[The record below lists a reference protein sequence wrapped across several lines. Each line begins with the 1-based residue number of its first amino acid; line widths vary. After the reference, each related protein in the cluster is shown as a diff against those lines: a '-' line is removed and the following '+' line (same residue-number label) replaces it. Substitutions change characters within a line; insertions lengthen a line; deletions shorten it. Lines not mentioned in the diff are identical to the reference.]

1 MRKYLGLIK
10 IYEDYMSGT
19 NVRILSKTY
28 DDVNLLNLWFNMYPN
43 SEQIIL
49 NNTEELN
56 SMFEIFKDMS
66 PVTKEE
72 KESMENAKVL
82 YKKITKD

>member
-1 MRKYLGLIK
+1 
-10 IYEDYMSGT
+10 
-19 NVRILSKTY
+19 
-28 DDVNLLNLWFNMYPN
+28 MYPN
-43 SEQIIL
+43 SEHIIL
-49 NNTEELN
+49 NNTEKLN

-82 YKKITKD
+82 YKK